1 MANDSKRVEFCSGF
15 EAARLVDA
23 RQPSGRL
30 EPVFPSLLQGTAKEE
45 AYIERMIARDRA
57 AERDWR

>member
-1 MANDSKRVEFCSGF
+1 MANDCKRVEFCSGF

-45 AYIERMIARDRA
+45 AYIIKMI
-57 AERDWR
+57 ERDKKANLG